1 MAHEGDAL
9 SIAAKRRDVF
19 SQPVQTRHQV
29 HKPEVAL
36 RAAPRARLQEAC
48 RKDKTLVTEH
58 AFGPRI
64 SLLPSVLV
72 LQLPHSD
79 RRHTLHTVRFSG
91 LEVAFPCLQLRSLY
105 LLM

>member
-19 SQPVQTRHQV
+19 AQPVQTRHQV

-36 RAAPRARLQEAC
+36 RAAPRACLQEAC

-58 AFGPRI
+58 AKPGYHSCR
-64 SLLPSVLV
+64 PS
-72 LQLPHSD
+72 
-79 RRHTLHTVRFSG
+79 
-91 LEVAFPCLQLRSLY
+91 
-105 LLM
+105 